1 MHFSSIL
8 PAALCLAA
16 SANAVA
22 LPETQGQGYS
32 LEVKKNVT
40 IIIYEWLAD
49 IAAVNKFVDTVGFT
63 TDPKLI
69 SVMAAAAYPAAKN
82 EGASNTIIS
91 SEVTLD
97 ATGEAASKAL
107 PAKFNIIGPAI
118 NDTIFHP
125 ENVKKNVAAV
135 NAQRYAFLIRLCI
148 GNIC

>member
-1 MHFSSIL
+1 MHFSTIL

-16 SANAVA
+16 SASAVA
-22 LPETQGQGYS
+22 LPENQSQEYS

-40 IIIYEWLAD
+40 ITIAEWLAD
-49 IAAVNKFVDTVGFT
+49 IDVVNKFVDTVGNT

-69 SVMAAAAYPAAKN
+69 SVMAAVAYPAAMG
-82 EGASNTIIS
+82 EGTSNTIIS
-91 SEVTLD
+91 EEVTLD

-135 NAQRYAFLIRLCI
+135 NGQRYGFCLAVYWIFSC
-148 GNIC
+148 